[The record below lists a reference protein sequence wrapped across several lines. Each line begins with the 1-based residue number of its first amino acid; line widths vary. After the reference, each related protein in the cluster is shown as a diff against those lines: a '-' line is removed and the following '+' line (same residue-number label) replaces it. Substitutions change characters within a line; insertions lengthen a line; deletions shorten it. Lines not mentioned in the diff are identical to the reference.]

1 MSKFYTILEKINKE
15 EISPYTSEEV
25 YQVDDVELFINA
37 LKTAQDKRTE
47 DSLQLYM
54 PSEHEIRDIVNG
66 GGSLFMTND
75 GLAGAYVKYDGYMG
89 GLFKDPSSKRSQA
102 SKVLQK
108 ARIEAGGRFFDAFA
122 TYLEP
127 LYVKNG
133 FRPLYRMDF
142 DVDQAPTGWEDTNLR
157 DKPDNVFFVYDPYGD
172 YKVGDGEILNDFE
185 KAYELSKNYQK
196 DVDSSII

>member
-133 FRPLYRMDF
+133 VRPS
-142 DVDQAPTGWEDTNLR
+142 LR
-157 DKPDNVFFVYDPYGD
+157 DA
-172 YKVGDGEILNDFE
+172 IH
-185 KAYELSKNYQK
+185 SK
-196 DVDSSII
+196 